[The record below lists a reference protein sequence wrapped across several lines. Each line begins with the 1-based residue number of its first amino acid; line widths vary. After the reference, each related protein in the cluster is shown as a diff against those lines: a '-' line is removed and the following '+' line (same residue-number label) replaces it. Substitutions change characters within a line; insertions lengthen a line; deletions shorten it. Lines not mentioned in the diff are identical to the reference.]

1 MSAEQNAEQNHG
13 KTVNKSSKQDR
24 ELQLQGLRES
34 QESQESLEYLSEGI
48 SEGLRRKL
56 EKYFRSHEGDNVPAG
71 LYDRVIN
78 EIERVLFE
86 VTLKHSAG
94 NQSLAAKILGINRN
108 TLRRKI
114 QELDVSDFLK

>member
-1 MSAEQNAEQNHG
+1 MNAEENHD
-13 KTVNKSSKQDR
+13 KVVNRDDKCGCNKENSA
-24 ELQLQGLRES
+24 S
-34 QESQESLEYLSEGI
+34 QAQKPQEYLGEGI

-56 EKYFRSHEGDNVPAG
+56 EKYFNSHEEGNVPAG
-71 LYDRVIN
+71 LYSRVIN

-86 VTLKHSAG
+86 VTLKYSAG

-114 QELDVSDFLK
+114 QELYVSDFPK

>member
-1 MSAEQNAEQNHG
+1 MI
-13 KTVNKSSKQDR
+13 
-24 ELQLQGLRES
+24 GLYCVYKARLRRKMNVTDKEGECGGS
-34 QESQESLEYLSEGI
+34 PQSRESLERPEYLDEGI

-56 EKYFRSHEGDNVPAG
+56 QRYFASHEDGNIPTG

-86 VTLKHSAG
+86 VTLKHTSG
-94 NQSLAAKILGINRN
+94 NQSVAAKILGINRN

-114 QELDVSDFLK
+114 QELDVSDFSK